1 MMRKMTIIVVVM
13 LLFVSEMSHNA
24 NNSFGDGTSNE
35 AVLTWDYPTTN
46 TDGTVLTD
54 LAGFKV
60 YYGTASGNY
69 STVIDVAFATCV
81 TASPCSSST
90 FTVTNLSV
98 ATYYF
103 AVTAYDTSGNESE
116 FSDEV
121 SKTISGTPPPT
132 SIPAPTGIQVTAN
145 GGTVTVSWDKSNS
158 SSVAGYQIQ
167 RGPTPTLFSATYDVG
182 LGYSDST
189 PCVVSYSGC
198 TRRQFIF
205 NGVVPGTYFWRVIAY
220 DSSGT
225 FGEASAAA
233 SVTISSDTTVPADV
247 TSFSAVKYGTGT
259 RLSWTN
265 PSDPDFY
272 GLLLEY
278 SFNNSAGPWA
288 LLANLRGIPGTN
300 QTYDHLNLIAGTYTY
315 RIHTKDTSGNVTSTE
330 YASLEIS
337 PPESYPTDITN
348 FMAHPN
354 EYAKEVTMF
363 WDQFINP
370 YIKSIK
376 LEYRIIGYS
385 KKVVLLESDYNPYFD
400 WIQHNYSDRLIGEKV
415 EYTLTLIDDK
425 GDVMSQ
431 ASTIVEIPAKLNELT
446 SCECGGGG
454 GGYSEVVLDNAAED
468 FPKAATV
475 QKKKKESGGFG
486 CGTISNSP
494 PSGGNGTDASAVTL
508 VATLLF
514 LLYCR
519 SRI

>member
-1 MMRKMTIIVVVM
+1 MMRRIIVVVVMM
-13 LLFVSEMSHNA
+13 LILSSHNA
-24 NNSFGDGTSNE
+24 FSGE
-35 AVLTWDYPTTN
+35 AVLSWDPPTTN
-46 TDGTVLTD
+46 TDGSSLTD
-54 LAGFKV
+54 LAGFKA

-69 STVIDVAFATCV
+69 GIIIDVGNVFTY
-81 TASPCSSST
+81 
-90 FTVTNLSV
+90 TVTGLSNG
-98 ATYYF
+98 TYYF
-103 AVTAYDTSGNESE
+103 VVTAYDTSGNESG
-116 FSDEV
+116 FSNEV
-121 SKTISGTPPPT
+121 SKTISGAPPT
-132 SIPAPTGIQVTAN
+132 SIPASTGIQVSVS
-145 GGTVTVSWDKSNS
+145 GGTVAVSWDKSNS
-158 SSVAGYQIQ
+158 SSVSGYQIQ
-167 RGPTPTLFSATYDVG
+167 RGPTATLFNATYDIG
-182 LGYSDST
+182 LGYADSA

-198 TRRQFIF
+198 ARRQFIF

-233 SVTISSDTTVPADV
+233 SVTISSDTTIPADV
-247 TSFSAVKYGTGT
+247 TNFNAVKYGTGS

-265 PSDPDFY
+265 PSNPDFY

-278 SFNNSAGPWA
+278 SFNNSAGPWV
-288 LLANLRGIPGTN
+288 LLANLRGIPGVN
-300 QTYDHLNLIAGTYTY
+300 QTYDHLNLTAGTYTY
-315 RIHTKDTSGNVTSTE
+315 RVHTKDTSGNVTSTE

-337 PPESYPTDITN
+337 PPESYPKDITD
-348 FMAHPN
+348 FTAHPN
-354 EYAKEVTMF
+354 KYAKEVTMF

-370 YIKSIK
+370 YIKSMK
-376 LEYRIIGYS
+376 LEYRIIGYN
-385 KKVVLLESDYNPYFD
+385 KKALLLESDYDPELN

-519 SRI
+519 ATRRLALSKA